1 MGIKHLN
8 KFIKTNCSDCLTT
21 ISLKDLSG
29 KEIAIDASIY
39 LYRFISEDCLIEN
52 IYLMNSLFKK
62 YNITPIFVFD
72 GKPPPEKQQILMERK
87 IKKAEAKVNYE
98 QYKKQLDNITDPTER
113 HDIDI
118 EMTKLKRRFICI
130 KNDQI
135 RLVKELLTSMGVYFI
150 EAEGE
155 ADNLCAWLTIK
166 HKVYACLSE
175 DMDMFVFG
183 CPRILRYFSIYKERM
198 ILYNTKK
205 ILKKLRL
212 TQSQFRELCVL
223 SGSDYNNNI
232 KKNEQENSK
241 QDNIELSN
249 KDLKKYNCKSNYKI
263 RRQTIFDYYE
273 MFNNNRNKNSR
284 DYIYDENET
293 IDYNEMLRICDLFD
307 INRVDQTLLFGDKDK
322 DRDKIDRKQN
332 NNFRL
337 SSDKITMRNI
347 LVDNGFIFLN

>member
-8 KFIKTNCSDCLTT
+8 KFIKTNCSECLTT
-21 ISLKDLSG
+21 ISLKDLSD

-98 QYKKQLDNITDPTER
+98 QYKKQLNNIIDPTER
-113 HDIDI
+113 HEIDI

-212 TQSQFRELCVL
+212 TQSEFRELCVL
-223 SGSDYNNNI
+223 SGSDYNKSIENNED
-232 KKNEQENSK
+232 KN
-241 QDNIELSN
+241 N
-249 KDLKKYNCKSNYKI
+249 KDNDKI
-263 RRQTIFDYYE
+263 INNKITTKINNKIHRKTIFDYYK
-273 MFNNNRNKNSR
+273 MFNNNRNKNNC
-284 DYIYDENET
+284 DYIYDKNET

-307 INRVDQTLLFGDKDK
+307 VNKLDNKLLFGDKDEY
-322 DRDKIDRKQN
+322 RHKIDRKKN
-332 NNFRL
+332 NNFRPL
-337 SSDKITMRNI
+337 SDKLTMRNI
-347 LVDNGFIFLN
+347 LLNNGFIFLN

>member
-21 ISLKDLSG
+21 ISLKDLTG

-98 QYKKQLDNITDPTER
+98 HYKKQLEQITDPTER
-113 HDIDI
+113 HEIDV
-118 EMTKLKRRFICI
+118 EMTKLKRKFIYI

-166 HKVYACLSE
+166 NKVYACLSE

-205 ILKKLRL
+205 ILKKLKL
-212 TQSQFRELCVL
+212 TQSEFRELCVL

-232 KKNEQENSK
+232 KQVNQEN
-241 QDNIELSN
+241 
-249 KDLKKYNCKSNYKI
+249 NYKA

-273 MFNNNRNKNSR
+273 MLNNNKNKNSR
-284 DYIYDENET
+284 DYIYDKNEK
-293 IDYNEMLRICDLFD
+293 IDYSEMLRICDLFD
-307 INRVDQTLLFGDKDK
+307 INRIDQKIIFGDKNK
-322 DRDKIDRKQN
+322 NKHRVDRKQN
-332 NNFRL
+332 NNFKT
-337 SSDKITMRNI
+337 SPDKKMMRNI
-347 LVDNGFIFLN
+347 LISNGFIFLN